1 MRSFA
6 MNIYSGDVVSKD
18 VLKSFRN
25 LLQSGDGTSAK
36 KLVEDL
42 DILWASKGENV
53 DLSKWSKDDFSTGL
67 IPGDIDFKYFAG
79 KPVALTVT
87 GDGNC
92 LYNSASLVLCGNQ
105 LRNGCLRLLVAEEL
119 YFNAG
124 YYATHEIFKRTK
136 ERSGIPEDLLFP
148 VALSSDGDGVIVNG
162 GNEMDAVKAEA
173 IAGCEFN
180 KWGSLVHMMALASV
194 IRRPIYSVYPNV
206 AFRYRALMHNVLN
219 PRLPPVNDDP
229 VCLLWSRCGSLDNRP
244 NSWYV
249 PNHFVPLTWNSETSC
264 GTAQLEVATDAGNV
278 SPTDRQSHVSKN
290 SATSSKQGSIL
301 SFVTS
306 SRAVPK
312 FQKGSK
318 GKDEHCPPLRG
329 EKRTAKCAEMDGE
342 GNHPIKKSSARRKFL
357 PQWKDE
363 FSWVVYNEE
372 KNVMTCEICCA
383 VPEMAGKTDF
393 LTGSQTFKKETL
405 AKHNVT
411 GGHLRARDALLA
423 KQQPTASAPIAQS
436 FRKGEQ
442 KLEEQGRKELAVK
455 VNTAYLIA
463 KEELPFS
470 KYGPILS
477 LQKKNGLEINQ
488 TYANEKSCSTLI
500 STIGTVLTEE
510 LKSEVNGKKYLSVM
524 IDGATDASGKENE
537 TVHCRFVKAGQPTNR
552 LIGHKAVAHG
562 HAQGIFFGFLL
573 VLNLT

>member
-1 MRSFA
+1 

-18 VLKSFRN
+18 VLKSFCN

-42 DILWASKGENV
+42 DILWASKGGNV

-67 IPGDIDFKYFAG
+67 IPDDIDCKYFAG
-79 KPVALTVT
+79 KPVALTAT

-105 LRNGCLRLLVAEEL
+105 LRHGCLRLLVAEEL
-119 YFNAG
+119 YFNAE
-124 YYATHEIFKRTK
+124 YYATHKIFKLTK
-136 ERSGIPEDLLFP
+136 ERSGIPEDILFP
-148 VALSSDGDGVIVNG
+148 VALSSDGDSVITNG
-162 GNEMDAVKAEA
+162 GSEVDAVKAEA
-173 IAGCEFN
+173 VAGCEFK
-180 KWGSLVHMMALASV
+180 KWGCLLHMMALASV
-194 IRRPIYSVYPNV
+194 IRRPIYSVCPNV
-206 AFRYRALMHNVLN
+206 AFRYRALMRNVLQ

-249 PNHFVPLTWNSETSC
+249 PNHFVPLTWNSEISC
-264 GTAQLEVATDAGNV
+264 ETAPLEVATDAGNV
-278 SPTDRQSHVSKN
+278 SPTDRQSHVSK
-290 SATSSKQGSIL
+290 STATTCSSKQGSIL

-312 FQKGSK
+312 FQKESK
-318 GKDEHCPPLRG
+318 GKDDHCPPQKG
-329 EKRTAKCAEMDGE
+329 KKRTAKCAEMDGE
-342 GNHPIKKSSARRKFL
+342 GNHPVKKSSAKRKFL
-357 PQWKDE
+357 PHWKDE

-383 VPEMAGKTDF
+383 VPEKAGKTDF

-405 AKHNVT
+405 VKHSVT
-411 GGHLRARDALLA
+411 GGHLLTRDALLA
-423 KQQPTASAPIAQS
+423 KQQPLESAPIAQS
-436 FRKGEQ
+436 FRKGKQ
-442 KLEEQGRKELAVK
+442 KLEEQGRKEFAVK

-470 KYGPILS
+470 KYGPILA
-477 LQKKNGLEINQ
+477 LQEKNGLEINQ
-488 TYANEKSCSTLI
+488 TYTNDKSCGTLI
-500 STIGTVLTEE
+500 STIATVLTEE
-510 LKSEVNGKKYLSVM
+510 LASEVNGKKYLSVM

-537 TVHCRFVKAGQPTNR
+537 TVHCRYVKDGQPANR

-562 HAQGIFFGFLL
+562 HAQGIFFCFFFVFL
-573 VLNLT
+573 